1 MKFSKSYYEKLWSQ
15 GRPAPF
21 IQAREFLNGN
31 PKIEPDPRGA
41 PGYFRYEGAGL
52 EMIYNPKTG
61 QVGHIQP
68 VKTK

>member
-1 MKFSKSYYEKLWSQ
+1 MSESAWEEMTCLF
-15 GRPAPF
+15 APS
-21 IQAREFLNGN
+21 QAREVLNSN

-41 PGYFRYEGAGL
+41 PGYLRYEGAGL

-68 VKTK
+68 VKVK

>member
-1 MKFSKSYYEKLWSQ
+1 MRNY
-15 GRPAPF
+15 GRKADLRHSCK
-21 IQAREFLNGN
+21 QREVLNSN

-41 PGYFRYEGAGL
+41 PGYLRYEGAGL

-68 VKTK
+68 VKAK